1 MPTSL
6 ILMRGA
12 EMKHRFCEAKHRFYG
27 EARDCIEICSNLH
40 DNQERIEKWLEWFY
54 EKAWDMGF
62 EAGRED
68 ARTDRF

>member
-1 MPTSL
+1 
-6 ILMRGA
+6 
-12 EMKHRFCEAKHRFYG
+12 MKHRFYD